1 MPALPVRAALTALA
15 VLLSSGCATPGAL
28 GQRTSTF
35 PDTRPGPGDAPSGSS
50 ARAARAPSPHAEPE
64 LVGVRHRVKAGETV
78 YRIAVSYGLRP
89 AELMAANGLQD
100 PRALA
105 VGQELVIP
113 GAERPQRI
121 LAVGD
126 RTESEIRA
134 APAPRAGPRVQARS
148 VSGRLS
154 ERPRLA
160 TQGLLQWPLRG
171 VLYGRF
177 GKKGRE
183 PHDGIDLAAPEGTPV
198 RTARAGRILY
208 AGEQKGYGNIVI
220 VDHGDNLMT
229 LYAHNR
235 DLRVRTGQKVRD
247 GQVVATVG
255 QSGKTSGPHLHFEV
269 RREGLPVDPLDFLGA
284 LPSR

>member
-1 MPALPVRAALTALA
+1 MPVLPSRAALSALA
-15 VLLSSGCATPGAL
+15 VLLVSGCATPGAL
-28 GQRTSTF
+28 GQRASTF
-35 PDTRPGPGDAPSGSS
+35 PES
-50 ARAARAPSPHAEPE
+50 RASRDGGGEAEAALGIRPHAEPE
-64 LVGVRHRVKAGETV
+64 LVAVRHKVQAGQTV
-78 YRIAVSYGLRP
+78 YRIALSYGLRP
-89 AELMAANGLQD
+89 EQLMAANGMKD
-100 PRALA
+100 PRTLA
-105 VGQELVIP
+105 VGQELIIP
-113 GAERPQRI
+113 GAERRQPIVAR
-121 LAVGD
+121 AD

-134 APAPRAGPRVQARS
+134 GPAPRTSASRKVQARAS
-148 VSGRLS
+148 ARLS
-154 ERPRLA
+154 ERPRVA
-160 TQGLLQWPLRG
+160 TQGTLQWPLRG

-198 RTARAGRILY
+198 RTARSGRILY

-269 RREGLPVDPLDFLGA
+269 RREGLPVDPLDYLGA

>member
-1 MPALPVRAALTALA
+1 
-15 VLLSSGCATPGAL
+15 
-28 GQRTSTF
+28 
-35 PDTRPGPGDAPSGSS
+35 
-50 ARAARAPSPHAEPE
+50 
-64 LVGVRHRVKAGETV
+64 
-78 YRIAVSYGLRP
+78 
-89 AELMAANGLQD
+89 
-100 PRALA
+100 
-105 VGQELVIP
+105 
-113 GAERPQRI
+113 
-121 LAVGD
+121 
-126 RTESEIRA
+126 
-134 APAPRAGPRVQARS
+134 VQARA

-154 ERPRLA
+154 ERPKVA
-160 TQGLLQWPLRG
+160 TQGLLEWPLRG

-183 PHDGIDLAAPEGTPV
+183 PHDGIDLAAPQGTPV

-229 LYAHNR
+229 LYAHNH

-269 RREGLPVDPLDFLGA
+269 RRDGLPVDPLDYLGA